1 MTTSRQSAILSNI
14 GLGASIALIGAAASH
29 PAQAQSGGSDGVA
42 GARIGAVEVIA
53 VNPSADAAVN
63 SRATDCVRRAVNLF
77 PGDVYSEERLSFA
90 LGAARR
96 CGMVAAVAR
105 DLEFGADGLTIRLN
119 VTLGAAAERADRG
132 VFLQGGADDFPL
144 LYDRNG
150 VMVKTKLES
159 MALYYANNNAWY
171 GQPDAMLNGNPL
183 VEGSPAGRGYDDW
196 VEGFVHYGLYGI
208 APLTDELYVYG
219 GLSAITSGSSG
230 QELFTDKTRSH
241 TGVEDAY
248 VGLVAGRTTAA
259 GDRYV
264 LNLSAGRQRFTLA
277 NAFLIANTAANGQER
292 AALQANARWAA
303 DMVGLAQF
311 SVNNTKLEAFY
322 VDPDELPLLDSKT
335 RIAGL
340 NLEFA
345 PAAGLM
351 VGGSYLFV
359 PQSNAAYFGPTGTPI
374 GTRDGLR
381 LYDMRFTYRPRPA
394 GASGPFFGGE
404 LALQTHDDISMRATA
419 GYGEVGYDFAG
430 TKWRPSLSY
439 RLSHF
444 SGDDPAT
451 SRYERWDP
459 LLSGGNGEQWVQG
472 ANHFKVVQDSNVTA
486 HRIQLRLRPS
496 PKFEIVP
503 QLWAF
508 RADTLNNIGGNPALS
523 VMADR
528 EYGYEANVTGK
539 WFASRNVYVHGH
551 VAYTR
556 PGDALEAALNGQARD
571 WLSVMAFVR
580 YAF

>member
-1 MTTSRQSAILSNI
+1 MTSSSLATCRGGALAAAILLT
-14 GLGASIALIGAAASH
+14 GGET
-29 PAQAQSGGSDGVA
+29 AQAQSGGSDGVT
-42 GARIGAVEVIA
+42 GATIGAVEIDVA
-53 VNPSADAAVN
+53 NPSGDAAVN
-63 SRATDCVRRAVNLF
+63 GRVTDCVRRAVNLF
-77 PGDVYSEERLSFA
+77 PGDVYSEERLTFS

-96 CGMVAAVAR
+96 CGMVANVAR
-105 DLEFGADGLTIRLN
+105 DLEFGPAGLTIRLN
-119 VTLGAAAERADRG
+119 LTLGPAAERTDRG
-132 VFLQGGADDFPL
+132 VFLKGDLKDLPT

-150 VMVKTKLES
+150 VFLKAKLES
-159 MALYYANNNAWY
+159 LAMYYGNNNAWY
-171 GQPDAMLNGNPL
+171 GRPDAMLNGNPL
-183 VEGSPAGRGYDDW
+183 VDGRPAGKGYENW

-208 APLTDELYVYG
+208 APLTDELYIYG
-219 GLSAITSGSSG
+219 GLSAITAGSSG
-230 QELFTDKTRSH
+230 QELFTDRTRVH
-241 TGVEDAY
+241 TDVEDAY
-248 VGLVAGRTTAA
+248 VGLVAGRTTAT

-277 NAFLIANTAANGQER
+277 NGFLIANTAANGQKR
-292 AALQANARWAA
+292 AALQANARWAG

-311 SVNNTKLEAFY
+311 SINNTKVEAFY

-335 RIAGL
+335 RIAGV

-345 PAAGLM
+345 PVAGLM

-374 GTRDGLR
+374 GTREGLR
-381 LYDMRFTYRPRPA
+381 LYDVRFTWSPRPA

-404 LALQTHDDISMRATA
+404 LALQTHDDIIMRATA
-419 GYGEVGYDFAG
+419 GYGEVGYNFTG
-430 TKWRPSLSY
+430 VKWQPSVSY

-451 SRYERWDP
+451 PRYERWDP

-496 PKFEIVP
+496 PRFEIVP

-523 VMADR
+523 VMTDR

-556 PGDALEAALNGQARD
+556 PGDAVDAALNGQARD
-571 WLSVMAFVR
+571 WLSVMGFVR